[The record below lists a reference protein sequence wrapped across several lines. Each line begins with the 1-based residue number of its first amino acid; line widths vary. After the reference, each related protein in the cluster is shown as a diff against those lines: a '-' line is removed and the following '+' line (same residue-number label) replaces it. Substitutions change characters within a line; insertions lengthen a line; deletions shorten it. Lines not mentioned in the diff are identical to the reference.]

1 MATKKKQET
10 ATITPATEPVPKNKG
25 GRPRKQ
31 LSRTNFEA
39 LLKINPTMD
48 EVCAVLNTTKSTL
61 NRWCIDNYGDSFST
75 MLKKGCQEYKTSLR
89 RNLLKLSSRNASVAI
104 FLAKNY
110 LGMSDNPV
118 PIPNGTEQQTFQRT
132 LTKAARL
139 WDEQEQPQ
147 TPTDALEAL
156 ETSNED
162 NS

>member
-10 ATITPATEPVPKNKG
+10 TSIAPATEPVPKNKG

-31 LSRTNFEA
+31 LSKTTFES
-39 LLKINPTMD
+39 LLKINPTQD
-48 EVCAVLNTTKSTL
+48 EVCAVLNTNKNTL
-61 NRWCIDNYGDSFST
+61 NSWCRENYGEGFLQL
-75 MLKKGCQEYKTSLR
+75 LKKGCQEYKTSLR